1 MKDEESGN
9 RLGSYLRA
17 RRELVSPA
25 QAGIPPG
32 GIRWMWQCPRLPWSH
47 QGPPESRT
55 PRYGVGMKDEE
66 SGNRLGSYLRAR
78 RELVSP
84 AQAGI
89 PPGGNRRVPS
99 LRREEV
105 ALLAGISPDYY
116 LRLERGRDKN
126 PSPQVLES
134 LARVLCLDD
143 IERTYL
149 LGLTAARPR
158 APRRKR
164 PEHVPARVHQLLAH
178 LQIPAFVEGRAFDV
192 LTSNPMAVALS
203 PRLRPGQ
210 NRLRS
215 FFLDPEEQAF
225 HQDWDKAAASF
236 VAALRTTIGDD
247 TDTSA
252 WRICRTSWSHWSA
265 SPLSTQP
272 VAISTVPENS
282 VQCESRRRAKRGWQ
296 CGQRFPGAVVRVNH
310 GGAVRE
316 RARDESAGGNSFGPV
331 FAIDAFS
338 RVGDSLECP
347 PRHVDGLLVGESLK
361 FIDEVCGEVAV
372 ERAVPHVPMH
382 GS

>member
-1 MKDEESGN
+1 
-9 RLGSYLRA
+9 
-17 RRELVSPA
+17 
-25 QAGIPPG
+25 
-32 GIRWMWQCPRLPWSH
+32 
-47 QGPPESRT
+47 
-55 PRYGVGMKDEE
+55 MKDEE

-89 PPGGNRRVPS
+89 PPGGNRRVPG

-134 LARVLCLDD
+134 LARVLGLDD

-192 LTSNPMAVALS
+192 LASNPMAVALS

-215 FFLDPEEQAF
+215 RFLDPEEQSLSPGLG
-225 HQDWDKAAASF
+225 QSRRQ
-236 VAALRTTIGDD
+236 LRRRSSHHHRGRHRQPTVRRTRRG
-247 TDTSA
+247 TRTVQSA
-252 WRICRTSWSHWSA
+252 VPH
-265 SPLSTQP
+265 P
-272 VAISTVPENS
+272 VGPTRRP
-282 VQCESRRRAKRGWQ
+282 QSRRRHHHR
-296 CGQRFPGAVVRVNH
+296 P
-310 GGAVRE
+310 
-316 RARDESAGGNSFGPV
+316 
-331 FAIDAFS
+331 
-338 RVGDSLECP
+338 P
-347 PRHVDGLLVGESLK
+347 PR
-361 FIDEVCGEVAV
+361 
-372 ERAVPHVPMH
+372 RR
-382 GS
+382 